1 MERKTPIP
9 DYREVPAEAL
19 ERRGRSSAPT
29 VVAPAQPP
37 AKLMRARRRSPRW
50 FVWLIG
56 CALSVLLLA
65 LLACALVGGLI
76 MGIALKLANE
86 VTASATTSQSFA
98 ISGVPSLD
106 IHNPSGQ
113 LRVRQGAPGSV
124 RVEIT
129 KTARDSSND
138 AAQHDLG
145 RIQVTMTQS
154 GDTISVTS
162 NFQDSG
168 FLATSSVVNM
178 QITVPATAN
187 ISADIKAGD
196 VNIEGVGG
204 LMALST
210 SAGSVT
216 LRNTTLADGSHI
228 HVATGSVTVQGS
240 VPDGASVDISVST
253 GDVALTLPAETSTR
267 LDARTNIGEIH
278 VTGWPVQPKRA
289 NNVGAMTDDTLGGQ
303 TTGVIRIRVD
313 AGDITIDKL

>member
-1 MERKTPIP
+1 MERKTPVP
-9 DYREVPAEAL
+9 DYREVPAEAF
-19 ERRGRSSAPT
+19 ERPGHSSAPT

-37 AKLMRARRRSPRW
+37 AKSTRARRRSPRW

-65 LLACALVGGLI
+65 LLACALVGGLV

-86 VTASATTSQSFA
+86 VTATATSTQSFA
-98 ISGVPSLD
+98 LNGVPSLD
-106 IHNPSGQ
+106 IHNASGH
-113 LRVRQGAPGSV
+113 LSVRQGAPGSV

-129 KTARDSSND
+129 KSARDSSND

-162 NFQDSG
+162 NFEDSG
-168 FLATSSVVNM
+168 FLATSSAVNL
-178 QITVPATAN
+178 QITVPATTN

-196 VNIEGVGG
+196 VQIDGVGG

-210 SAGSVT
+210 SAGNVA

-228 HVATGSVTVQGS
+228 HVSTGSVAMQGT
-240 VPDGASVDISVST
+240 VPDSASVDISVST
-253 GDVALTLPAETSTR
+253 GDVSLTLPAETNTR

-289 NNVGAMTDDTLGGQ
+289 NNVGEMTDDTLGGQ
-303 TTGVIRIRVD
+303 PTGAIHIRVN
-313 AGDITIDKL
+313 AGDITISKL